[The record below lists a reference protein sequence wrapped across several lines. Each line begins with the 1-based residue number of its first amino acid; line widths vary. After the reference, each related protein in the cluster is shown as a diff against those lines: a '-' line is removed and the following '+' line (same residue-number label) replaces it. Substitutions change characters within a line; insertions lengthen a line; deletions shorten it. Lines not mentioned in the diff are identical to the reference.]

1 MKEQSIS
8 LAAIDDD
15 AATLELIEAA
25 LAGLGLEIT
34 TYTDGEEGL
43 RAILQNPPDIAVL
56 DLILP
61 RHDGM
66 QLLEA
71 IVEHSPTTEVL
82 LMTGHYSTDSALEA
96 IQKGACDYLTK
107 PISIPDFRLRI
118 SRLAAEAMR
127 RHDAS
132 KLESEVLSTHRFE
145 GMVGQS
151 ALMRDLFARIRR
163 IAPHFRTALITG
175 ATGTGKELVARA
187 LYKLSP
193 ASNGRFVDFNCSA
206 VVETLFESELFG
218 YVKGAF
224 TGAQSDRMGLYEHA
238 SNGVLFL
245 DELGDTP
252 LSMQSKLLRAL
263 QNQEIRRVGSPVLHK
278 VNVRVIAATNRDLPR
293 MIAEGKFRDDLFYRL
308 SMVELKV
315 PRLTDRKEDV
325 PLLIRHF
332 LDYFNEQYN
341 KSIRGFT
348 PRAQAVLSRYSWPGN
363 VREVENVLGAACMMS
378 QESII
383 DIHDLRE
390 SLRSPQAPPLASED
404 GDNVIPLADMER
416 QHARN
421 TLKRMHGNKVKTA
434 EALRISRGTLYRLL
448 EEEDDEGEEQ
458 SSQAKTG

>member
-1 MKEQSIS
+1 MKEQPNIS
-8 LAAIDDD
+8 LVAIDDD
-15 AATLELIEAA
+15 ATTLELIEAA
-25 LAGLGLEIT
+25 LGEMNLQISTFTDPERGLQEIL
-34 TYTDGEEGL
+34 D
-43 RAILQNPPDIAVL
+43 RQPDISVL
-56 DLILP
+56 DLVLP
-61 RHDGM
+61 GHDGM
-66 QLLEA
+66 KLLET
-71 IVEHSPTTEVL
+71 IVERSPTTETL
-82 LMTGHYSTDSALEA
+82 LMTGHYSTESALEA

-118 SRLAAEAMR
+118 SRLASEAGR
-127 RHDAS
+127 RREAS

-151 ALMRDLFARIRR
+151 PLMRDLFARIRR

-187 LYKLSP
+187 LHKMSP
-193 ASNGRFVDFNCSA
+193 AASGRFVDFNCSA

-224 TGAQSDRMGLYEHA
+224 TGAQGDRVGLYEHA
-238 SNGVLFL
+238 NNGVLFL

-263 QNQEIRRVGSPVLHK
+263 QNQEIRRVGSPIVHK
-278 VNVRVIAATNRDLPR
+278 VNVRVIAATNRDLPK
-293 MIAEGKFRDDLFYRL
+293 MITEGKFRDDLFYRL

-315 PRLTDRKEDV
+315 PRLADRREDI
-325 PLLIRHF
+325 PLLVRHF
-332 LDYFNEQYN
+332 LDYFNEQYGKN
-341 KSIRGFT
+341 ARGLT

-363 VREVENVLGAACMMS
+363 VREVENVLGAACMMCQDS
-378 QESII
+378 MI

-390 SLRSPQAPPLASED
+390 SLRSPQTLTVAED
-404 GDNVIPLADMER
+404 GDNIVPLADVER
-416 QHARN
+416 QHARA

-448 EEEDDEGEEQ
+448 EEEEEAEEN
-458 SSQAKTG
+458 SQAKTG

>member
-1 MKEQSIS
+1 MSEREIT
-8 LAAIDDD
+8 LVAIDDD
-15 AATLELIEAA
+15 AMALELIEES
-25 LAGLGLEIT
+25 LSGLGLQISPF
-34 TYTDGEEGL
+34 TDPEEGL
-43 RAILQNPPDIAVL
+43 KAVLKKQPDIAVV

-61 RHDGM
+61 GHDGM
-66 QLLEA
+66 RVLET
-71 IVEHSPTTEVL
+71 IVEHSPTTEVV

-107 PISIPDFRLRI
+107 PISIPDFRLKI

-151 ALMRDLFARIRR
+151 PMMRDLFARIRR

-175 ATGTGKELVARA
+175 PTGTGKELVARA
-187 LYKLSP
+187 LHRMSP
-193 ASNGRFVDFNCSA
+193 AANGRFVDFNCSA

-238 SNGVLFL
+238 NNGVLFL

-252 LSMQSKLLRAL
+252 PSMQSKLLRAL
-263 QNQEIRRVGSPVLHK
+263 QNQEIRRVGSPAVHK
-278 VNVRVIAATNRDLPR
+278 VNVRVIAATNRDLTK
-293 MIAEGKFRDDLFYRL
+293 MIAEGKFRDDLYYRL

-315 PRLTDRKEDV
+315 PRLAERKEDV
-325 PLLIRHF
+325 PLLVRHF
-332 LDYFNEQYN
+332 LEYFNEQYG

-378 QESII
+378 QEAVI
-383 DIHDLRE
+383 DIHDL
-390 SLRSPQAPPLASED
+390 PQAILAPQAQEPADDSGHIRSLED
-404 GDNVIPLADMER
+404 VER
-416 QHARN
+416 QHARA
-421 TLKRMHGNKVKTA
+421 TLKRMHGNKLKTA
-434 EALRISRGTLYRLL
+434 EALGISRGTLYRLL
-448 EEEDDEGEEQ
+448 EEEEPE
-458 SSQAKTG
+458 SRTGT

>member
-1 MKEQSIS
+1 
-8 LAAIDDD
+8 
-15 AATLELIEAA
+15 
-25 LAGLGLEIT
+25 
-34 TYTDGEEGL
+34 
-43 RAILQNPPDIAVL
+43 
-56 DLILP
+56 
-61 RHDGM
+61 
-66 QLLEA
+66 
-71 IVEHSPTTEVL
+71 
-82 LMTGHYSTDSALEA
+82 MTGHYSTDSALEA